1 MSEAQKFIE
10 QKQDEV
16 ENLFPAWHIEKLAS
30 VLEDY
35 HKTQIEKIM
44 PSDDEVRK
52 ELIAR
57 VRNLGDSG
65 GFTGGVDYLKNHLL
79 NK

>member
-35 HKTQIEKIM
+35 HKTQLKKLYEDAVYLHLIHCGRRVSENSVRIIWN
-44 PSDDEVRK
+44 DE
-52 ELIAR
+52 EL
-57 VRNLGDSG
+57 
-65 GFTGGVDYLKNHLL
+65 
-79 NK
+79 